1 MAAGLEKVIQGT
13 FSATGGLPRMM
24 CTISPNSRRGRT
36 CRLGRRF
43 GLGLSL
49 AAMCAGALPAG
60 ATVLQ
65 RQSLSDLAKKAEFIF
80 EGQPVS
86 RAVEALPDGQ
96 GARTCFIFKVIQAIA
111 GSRPGAGSHPD
122 NVVRLCFFGGTI
134 GDRGFAVSDLN
145 MPTVGEHGIYL
156 VESTGQPMLNPLI
169 GWDQGH
175 FLITKDTAG
184 TLRVTTADRRRVTG
198 LAPLAARTAPEIVS
212 PSGATAAG
220 VISDDQPDLAGAMSR
235 DAFVKQLRSLHDR

>member
-1 MAAGLEKVIQGT
+1 MGAGLEKAIHGT
-13 FSATGGLPRMM
+13 FSDIGGLPKMM
-24 CTISPNSRRGRT
+24 CVISLSSRCGRT
-36 CRLGRRF
+36 F
-43 GLGLSL
+43 GLGRSLGLGLWL

-65 RQSLSDLAKKAEFIF
+65 RQSLSDLARKSEFIF

-86 RAVEALPDGQ
+86 RVVEALPDGQ
-96 GARTCFIFKVIQAIA
+96 GARTCFTFKVIQAIA
-111 GSRPGAGSHPD
+111 GSHPGNA
-122 NVVRLCFFGGTI
+122 VRLCFFGGMI

-175 FLITKDTAG
+175 FLVTKDTAG
-184 TLRVTTADRRRVTG
+184 TLRVTTADHRRITA
-198 LAPLAARTAPEIVS
+198 LASEAATTAAPEIVS
-212 PSGATAAG
+212 PTGATAAG
-220 VISDDQPDLAGAMSR
+220 VMSDDRPELSGAMSR
-235 DAFVKQLRSLHDR
+235 DAFVKELRAFHDR

>member
-1 MAAGLEKVIQGT
+1 MAAGLEKAIQGT

-24 CTISPNSRRGRT
+24 CTISPNSRFERIRS
-36 CRLGRRF
+36 L

-65 RQSLSDLAKKAEFIF
+65 RQSLSDLAKKSEFIF

-96 GARTCFIFKVIQAIA
+96 GARTCFNFKVIQAIA
-111 GSRPGAGSHPD
+111 GSHPG
-122 NVVRLCFFGGTI
+122 NTVRLCFFGGTI
-134 GDRGFAVSDLN
+134 GGQGFAVSDLN

-175 FLITKDTAG
+175 FLVTKDAAG

-220 VISDDQPDLAGAMSR
+220 VISDDRPELSGAMSR
-235 DAFVKQLRSLHDR
+235 DAFVKELRAFHDR